1 MLNALAFANAI
12 AVVTAVF
19 YIALGVIGFIS
30 PVAFEF
36 LFNAQFLGA
45 RVSSLLPQRPSF
57 VTYLGT
63 ALTLVVTAWVI
74 GFLWAWLYNR
84 FAKSL

>member
-1 MLNALAFANAI
+1 MLNTVAFANAI

-19 YIALGVIGFIS
+19 YIALGVIGFVS

-45 RVSSLLPQRPSF
+45 RVTSLLPQRQSF
-57 VTYLGT
+57 GTFLGT
-63 ALTLVVTAWVI
+63 ALTLVITAWVI
-74 GFLWAWLYNR
+74 GFLWAWFYNR
-84 FAKSL
+84 FAR

>member
-12 AVVTAVF
+12 AVVTAAF
-19 YIALGVIGFIS
+19 YIALGVVGVVS

-45 RVSSLLPQRPSF
+45 RVASLLPQRQSF
-57 VTYLGT
+57 GTFLGT
-63 ALTLVVTAWVI
+63 AVTLVVTAWVI

-84 FAKSL
+84 FAR